1 MTNDPAS
8 GPKDALNKARRFAL
22 VASAAVIILLIVIA
36 ALARLDLF
44 RAGFHANLAI
54 FLGVIGTLGL
64 GVGLMALSFYSNRS
78 GADDAVRGMGEDDRT
93 R

>member
-1 MTNDPAS
+1 MKNDPAS
-8 GPKDALNKARRFAL
+8 DPKDAARRARRFAIA
-22 VASAAVIILLIVIA
+22 ASAAVLFILVFIA
-36 ALARLDLF
+36 AFARLNLF
-44 RAGFHANLAI
+44 GAGLHANLAL
-54 FLGVIGTLGL
+54 FLGVAGTLGL

>member
-1 MTNDPAS
+1 MSDDPA
-8 GPKDALNKARRFAL
+8 PCQKAALQKARRFAL
-22 VASAAVIILLIVIA
+22 LASAAVIILLVAAA

-54 FLGVIGTLGL
+54 LLGVVGTIGL